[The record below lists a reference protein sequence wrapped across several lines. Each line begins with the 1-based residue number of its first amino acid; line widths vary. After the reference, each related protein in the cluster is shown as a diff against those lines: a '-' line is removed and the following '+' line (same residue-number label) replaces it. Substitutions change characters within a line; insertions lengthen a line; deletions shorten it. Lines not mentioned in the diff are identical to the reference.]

1 MALTMNPISNS
12 DSLTDAQLLQMAAE
26 MLARLADGRMNP
38 QKDYWRIRALEALI
52 DAQLKDR

>member
-1 MALTMNPISNS
+1 MNPISNS